1 ARWSVGERPDGHGL
15 RKPEGPDRPHISSR
29 HGMAGTG
36 AETRLHAGHHN
47 KTVDA
52 CSQKALS
59 CHISA
64 TRRRSDPLPRDC
76 QCTGHV
82 RRERGA
88 APPPVALVLSVLLLA
103 GCGDDGF
110 RPLVSLPRDFDA
122 AWSPDGQRIAFRH
135 EQGDQGDEPSG
146 LYVLNADGTGRRLL
160 VPDAGMPTW
169 SPDGRFLI
177 YIDRGSGALEVHRL
191 DLETL
196 QSTPVLSGGD
206 PIHWYPAWSRDGK
219 RLAFASSISTPS
231 RCCSLHLMNPDGTDI
246 RRIRFEGDDSIG
258 ANRPMWS
265 PDGRRLVFEGFPRT
279 GEEVVVVDTTG
290 ENLRR
295 LTKGKF
301 PSWCPVCE
309 WIVFVV
315 HERTGRGAM

>member
-1 ARWSVGERPDGHGL
+1 
-15 RKPEGPDRPHISSR
+15 
-29 HGMAGTG
+29 M
-36 AETRLHAGHHN
+36 
-47 KTVDA
+47 
-52 CSQKALS
+52 
-59 CHISA
+59 
-64 TRRRSDPLPRDC
+64 
-76 QCTGHV
+76 
-82 RRERGA
+82 
-88 APPPVALVLSVLLLA
+88 LSVLLLA

-206 PIHWYPAWSRDGK
+206 HIHWYPAWSRDGK
-219 RLAFASSISTPS
+219 RVAFASSISTPS

-290 ENLRR
+290 ESLRR

-315 HERTGRGAM
+315 HERSGRGHLKLIRPDGTDERTLLTAGGSGGEQAPTLPSWSPDGEWIIFSRVSGGRNRLWLIRPDGTGLRMLGQ